1 MLCFVC
7 IVFFFFK
14 QKTAYE
20 MRISDWSS
28 DVCSSDLKARK
39 ALSAIRDEQDRRLHE
54 ARRAIHAEFGDAIS
68 AASKALNEASAN
80 VRKVKDTAPDHP
92 WTGKRVRREK
102 PVGYHWENRTE
113 TVSGI
118 VDTYRSTTHRP
129 ANLGSW
135 RMPNRKGVVKGKSVS

>member
-1 MLCFVC
+1 MDLE
-7 IVFFFFK
+7 
-14 QKTAYE
+14 TAIE
-20 MRISDWSS
+20 AEK
-28 DVCSSDLKARK
+28 KARK

-118 VDTYRSTTHRP
+118 VETYRSTTHRP
-129 ANLGSW
+129 ANRSEEHTSELQSLM
-135 RMPNRKGVVKGKSVS
+135 RISYAVFCLNKKTHKHTKKNTQHTHIKQ

>member
-1 MLCFVC
+1 MDLE
-7 IVFFFFK
+7 
-14 QKTAYE
+14 TAIE
-20 MRISDWSS
+20 AEK
-28 DVCSSDLKARK
+28 KARK

-118 VDTYRSTTHRP
+118 VETYRSTTHRP
-129 ANLGSW
+129 ANLRSEE
-135 RMPNRKGVVKGKSVS
+135 RRVGKESVSTCKSRW